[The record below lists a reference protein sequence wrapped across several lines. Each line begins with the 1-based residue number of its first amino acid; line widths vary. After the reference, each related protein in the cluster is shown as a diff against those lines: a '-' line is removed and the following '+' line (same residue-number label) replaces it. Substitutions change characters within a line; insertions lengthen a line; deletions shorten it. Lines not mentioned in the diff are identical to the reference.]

1 LLTYIPTD
9 EGWLYL
15 ACVLDLGS
23 RKIVGWSMSP
33 RLKAQLACDAMTMA
47 YWRRKPP
54 SGLIMHSDR
63 GVQYAS
69 DEHRKLI
76 KQYQMVQSMSRKANC
91 WDNSPM
97 ESFFK
102 TLKVEWVNR
111 LRYAT
116 RAQARLD
123 LIDWIEGF
131 YNSKRM
137 HSSIDYWS
145 PAAFENSLRAA

>member
-1 LLTYIPTD
+1 
-9 EGWLYL
+9 
-15 ACVLDLGS
+15 
-23 RKIVGWSMSP
+23 
-33 RLKAQLACDAMTMA
+33 
-47 YWRRKPP
+47 
-54 SGLIMHSDR
+54 MHSDR

-69 DEHRKLI
+69 EEHRNLI
-76 KQYQMVQSMSRKANC
+76 DRYRMVQSMSRKGNC

-131 YNSKRM
+131 YNANRL
-137 HSSIDYWS
+137 HSAINYLS
-145 PAAFENSLRAA
+145 PTSFEKELKAA